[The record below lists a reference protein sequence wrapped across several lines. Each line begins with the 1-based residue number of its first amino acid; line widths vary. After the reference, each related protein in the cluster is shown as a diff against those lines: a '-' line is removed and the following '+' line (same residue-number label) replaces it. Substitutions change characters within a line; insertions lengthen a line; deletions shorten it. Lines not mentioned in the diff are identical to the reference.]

1 MPFIRFQTGH
11 EDWNKGQTSLRDGL
25 YEESL
30 SCNFSWTHPYLCRS
44 PWALH
49 KTTVLQPSPLTMLM
63 VNVGSIAHVYV
74 SFFLGFG
81 SIPRKGNLCHDSILH
96 HCLMFFCAL
105 NRGSWNISAR
115 WSSVQKDEELPP
127 HPCLSVPSTGGLWL
141 AYRFCVVYLSP
152 IVSHHFLNFQQPW
165 HPRQCV
171 VYEKWGQTR
180 GLRWLQRHL
189 LHQAERLPE
198 GLRALG
204 LQSEDEKAKGWD
216 IWDLIFPQF
225 VPE

>member
-1 MPFIRFQTGH
+1 MLVPLHMFMFP
-11 EDWNKGQTSLRDGL
+11 
-25 YEESL
+25 
-30 SCNFSWTHPYLCRS
+30 FSWDLDQFPEKEIGATIQSCIIV
-44 PWALH
+44 WC
-49 KTTVLQPSPLTMLM
+49 
-63 VNVGSIAHVYV
+63 
-74 SFFLGFG
+74 FFVRW
-81 SIPRKGNLCHDSILH
+81 IEVPET
-96 HCLMFFCAL
+96 
-105 NRGSWNISAR
+105 SAR
-115 WSSVQKDEELPP
+115 DDQVCRRTRNFLHILVFQ
-127 HPCLSVPSTGGLWL
+127 CLQLADWL